1 MKTTTIAPHSQQ
13 SPIDM
18 HEVEHL
24 VEDAVARAIAS
35 PAVLDIVTYRVQE
48 SMAVELLK
56 ASCTARGLRNRDALT
71 QPQPY
76 NERGD
81 TLMIIPR
88 HFYDSVHALTI
99 QLTYKSFDEATGQ
112 LGFDYVLYQENLL
125 DKSRTSFC
133 TPEEDMR
140 IELERQISAIFN
152 PEMVGKSALWTII
165 TLPAEQAQKIFPEMY
180 EQLEQERIAQGA
192 IEQERANALAAQQL
206 AEQLAQQHQP
216 EPEVPEQQPVQQDQ
230 QQSSELDSMFAPIL

>member
-1 MKTTTIAPHSQQ
+1 MKTSTIAPHSKQ
-13 SPIDM
+13 PAIDM

-48 SMAVELLK
+48 SMAAELLK
-56 ASCTARGLRNRDALT
+56 ASCAARGLRNRDALT
-71 QPQPY
+71 EPQPY

-88 HFYDSVHALTI
+88 HFYDPVHALTI

-140 IELERQISAIFN
+140 VELERQISAIFN

-192 IEQERANALAAQQL
+192 IEQERTNALA
-206 AEQLAQQHQP
+206 AEQLAQQQQP
-216 EPEVPEQQPVQQDQ
+216 EPEVSEQQPAQQDH